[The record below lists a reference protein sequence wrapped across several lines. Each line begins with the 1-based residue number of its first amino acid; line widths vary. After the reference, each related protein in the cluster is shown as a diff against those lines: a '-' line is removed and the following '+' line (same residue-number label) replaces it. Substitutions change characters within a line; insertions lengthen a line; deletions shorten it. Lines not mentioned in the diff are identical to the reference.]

1 MSEALTAARAPVDR
15 DALAAHLEAGCTPRA
30 DWRIGVEH
38 EKLVRSAAS
47 LAPLPYA
54 GEPGMADV
62 LEALTA
68 HGWRSSLHHEGR
80 PLALARG
87 GASVSLE
94 PGGQLEHA
102 AAPQA
107 DLHAVAAALRAHA
120 AELVDVCE
128 ALDVVLLAIGF
139 EPVHGAAAMPWM
151 PHERFAIMR
160 RYMPRVGRHGCDMMQ
175 RTASIQVSLDYADE
189 ADLVRKFRAAL
200 ALQPL
205 VVALTAS
212 SPYRDGSASGY
223 QSFRSHVWRET
234 DEARCGIPSCVFEDG
249 FGFERYVD
257 WALSVP
263 MYSIVRNG
271 HHLDTA
277 GLSFRDFLA
286 GCLPGLPGAHPCLA
300 DWTVHLPTLSPE
312 VRLKQVL
319 ELRGADSGPLP
330 MVVAVAALWT
340 GLLYDD
346 DALGATLELVGG
358 WSQDARETLA
368 RDAAVHGLAAP
379 INGHDLRALARQLL
393 ALAHTALARRG
404 ILDAARRDETI
415 HLVPLREVV
424 ERNGAPALG
433 MLGEGGALEAA
444 RAAAAQGL

>member
-1 MSEALTAARAPVDR
+1 MSEALRAARAPVDR
-15 DALAAHLEAGCTPRA
+15 DALIAHLAAGCTPRE

-38 EKLVRSAAS
+38 EKFVRTAGS

-54 GEPGMADV
+54 GSTGMADV

-68 HGWRSSLHHEGR
+68 HGWRSTASHTGR

-87 GASVSLE
+87 GATVALE

-102 AAPQA
+102 AAPEA
-107 DLHAVAAALRAHA
+107 DLHAVAAALAAHA
-120 AELVDVCE
+120 SELAQVCDG
-128 ALDVVLLAIGF
+128 LDLALLAIGF
-139 EPVHGAAAMPWM
+139 EPLHAAAAMPWM

-175 RTASIQVSLDYADE
+175 RTASIQVSIDYADE
-189 ADLVRKFRAAL
+189 ADMVRKFRAAL

-212 SPYRDGSASGY
+212 SPYCDGVQTGY
-223 QSFRSHVWRET
+223 QSFRSHVWRAT
-234 DEARCGIPSCVFEDG
+234 DGARCGLPAFVFEDG
-249 FGFERYVD
+249 MGFERYVD

-300 DWTVHLPTLSPE
+300 DWAVHLPTLLPE

-319 ELRGADSGPLP
+319 ELRGADSGPVP
-330 MVVAVAALWT
+330 MVMAVAALWT

-346 DALGATLELVGG
+346 DALGATLELVEG
-358 WSQDARETLA
+358 WSQAERETLA
-368 RDAAVHGLAAP
+368 RDAATHGLAAP
-379 INGHDLRALARQLL
+379 VNGRDLRALARQLL

-404 ILDAARRDETI
+404 ILDGARRDETI

-424 ERNGAPALG
+424 ERNRAPAAG
-433 MLGEGGALEAA
+433 MLAAGGAQEAA
-444 RAAAAQGL
+444 RATAARGL